1 MIKLLKAELK
11 KIFLKPGIFI
21 MTGILAVVLAF
32 SYFFFIPQNRDN
44 TQIIMRGDNLNE
56 IYTNFTN
63 SSYEYSLSSANAL
76 MKRANSLIV
85 EYKSDNQNIS
95 EILKD
100 KLGIINDGTKEFIDN
115 VGRAAAEMNPSGF
128 LASAEIIRKTI
139 LSEFEDFSATYI
151 NYANE
156 TYPKILVN
164 AADHDLIIRNCN
176 SIISTL
182 KAVGAKQLESYVT
195 MRSYLEDMN
204 LSKDTSSK
212 FKFTFTQYIDNIQDI
227 EVGDEFLDNLYNNYY
242 LVAEERLTE
251 IKTTLNQF
259 YEEFNSD
266 EYINSMEKKADLN
279 EFISLY
285 YNTAKQ
291 ALEIIENKINLKI
304 ANSFDDNKFVNF
316 YRYSTFNRYQSE
328 QLATRQEYL
337 FQNNKMDYEYANSF
351 GFLNTSNF
359 ESNAFD
365 FSYFVLELFSFI
377 IIIYCVVLGSGMIA
391 GEQSN
396 GTLKLL
402 AIRPYKRSKL
412 LTSKILA
419 TLLFIIMF
427 VLFSSIIAFI
437 AGGTLY
443 GFSSLPVLAIFDSN
457 TAFVISPVLLFL
469 IYILSLIAKIFVY
482 IALAFFISTLFKSY
496 VGAVTVSILCFF
508 ATSILNVYLAASSI
522 FKFFPLSNLDLFKY
536 FGGGYFASET
546 SASIINMFTSP
557 ILLDTSFMFS
567 LVNVIITTIIILAVT
582 FIVFKKRDIA

>member
-32 SYFFFIPQNRDN
+32 SYFFFIPQNRVN
-44 TQIIMRGDNLNE
+44 TKISMRGDNLNE
-56 IYTNFTN
+56 IYNNFIGSN
-63 SSYEYSLSSANAL
+63 YEYSLSSANAL
-76 MKRANSLIV
+76 MQRANSLIT

-100 KLGIINDGTKEFIDN
+100 KIDILNADAKDFIDN
-115 VGRAAAEMNPSGF
+115 VGRAAAEVNPSGF
-128 LASAEIIRKTI
+128 LASAENIRKTI
-139 LSEFEDFSATYI
+139 LSEFEEFSSIYI

-156 TYPKILVN
+156 VYPKILIN
-164 AADHDLIIRNCN
+164 ATDHDLIIRNCN
-176 SIISTL
+176 SIIATL

-195 MRSYLEDMN
+195 MRTYLETMN
-204 LSKDTSSK
+204 IAKSGSD
-212 FKFTFTQYIDNIQDI
+212 FKFSFTTYIENIKDI
-227 EVGDEFLDNLYNNYY
+227 DVGDEFLNELYNNYY
-242 LVAEERLTE
+242 LIAEERLIN
-251 IKTTLNQF
+251 IKTELDKF
-259 YEEFNSD
+259 YTEFNTD
-266 EYINSMEKKADLN
+266 EYVNSMEKKANLN

-285 YNTAKQ
+285 FNTAKQ
-291 ALEIIENKINLKI
+291 SLEIIENKINLKI
-304 ANSFDDNKFVNF
+304 ANTFDDSQFVKF

-365 FSYFVLELFSFI
+365 FAYFVLELFSFI

-402 AIRPYKRSKL
+402 AIRPYRRSKL
-412 LTSKILA
+412 LSSKILA
-419 TLLFIIMF
+419 TLIFIIIF

-443 GFSSLPVLAIFDSN
+443 GFTSLPVLAIFDSN

-469 IYILSLIAKIFVY
+469 LYLITLIAKIFVY

-508 ATSILNVYLAASSI
+508 ATSVLNVYLSASAI

-567 LVNVIITTIIILAVT
+567 LINVIITTIIILSVT